1 MAKSRFADAFLGDKM
16 VITVENICKNYGKRR
31 ILDRVSFSARSGEC
45 IGIIGG
51 NGCGKSTLLSI
62 LAGVRKCDIGSFSL
76 DGTELFAN
84 KKKHSELV
92 GYVPQGTPLLEELTA
107 LDNLRLWYGKEE
119 MRASLACGTLK
130 MLGADEFLRV
140 RVNKLSG
147 GMKKRLSIGC
157 SVAHDPAILLLDE
170 PTSALDLVCKEKIRE
185 YIMRHKENG
194 GIILLSTH
202 DEKELQ
208 MCDRLYI
215 IKDGALAEAEF
226 TGDIKSLTENF

>member
-1 MAKSRFADAFLGDKM
+1 M
-16 VITVENICKNYGKRR
+16 VITIENICKSYGRKK
-31 ILDRVSFSARSGEC
+31 ILDNISFSAMDGEC

-62 LAGVRKCDIGSFSL
+62 LAGVRKCDGGSFSL

-84 KKKHSELV
+84 KKKHAELV

-107 LDNLRLWYGKEE
+107 LDNLRLWYTRREMEE
-119 MRASLACGTLK
+119 ELRSGTLK
-130 MLGADEFLRV
+130 MLGIDEFLRS
-140 RVNKLSG
+140 RVKNLSG

-157 SVAHDPAILLLDE
+157 SVAHKPKVLLLDE
-170 PTSALDLVCKEKIRE
+170 PTAALDLACKENIRE
-185 YIMRHKENG
+185 YMKSHTENG

-215 IKDGALAEAEF
+215 IKDGTLVGTEF
-226 TGDIKSLTENF
+226 TGNVKSLTEKF